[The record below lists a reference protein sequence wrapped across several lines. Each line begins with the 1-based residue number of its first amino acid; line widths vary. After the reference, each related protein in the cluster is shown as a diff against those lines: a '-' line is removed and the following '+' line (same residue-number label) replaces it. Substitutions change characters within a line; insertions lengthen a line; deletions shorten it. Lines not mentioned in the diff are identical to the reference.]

1 MAAIYPIPESLNQNW
16 KGVQD
21 WLQKTLGDYA
31 PGLLMPKTPKD
42 AYESGIPGMGV
53 MPAYVPLPERMGIMR
68 SSPFFQDMLNG
79 PGPKSSNIKQLIT
92 ELNQG
97 QNYTKSL
104 RSLADMLGVDK
115 SKLMQL
121 FGTNAGR

>member
-1 MAAIYPIPESLNQNW
+1 VAAIYPIPESLNQNW

-21 WLQKTLGDYA
+21 WLQKEFGDYA

-53 MPAYVPLPERMGIMR
+53 MPAG
-68 SSPFFQDMLNG
+68 
-79 PGPKSSNIKQLIT
+79 

-97 QNYTKSL
+97 QNYNRSL
-104 RSLADMLGVDK
+104 QSLADMLGVDK